1 MKLRRRKNK
10 MEIKVVIEL
19 GKSFETLAHDIIKSL
34 RDSQTL
40 AAVNCGSLAKTET
53 PKKQQKEEEPKVELK
68 EAKTDDIVDYTF
80 LRNEIKSLA
89 ATKQDEGFDVRA
101 VIKKYAVKIKDV
113 EDKDL
118 VSLRDDLGALK

>member
-1 MKLRRRKNK
+1 

-34 RDSQTL
+34 RASQTL
-40 AAVNCGSLAKTET
+40 AAVDCGSLAKTET
-53 PKKQQKEEEPKVELK
+53 PKKQQKEEPKEESKVELK

-118 VSLRDDLGALK
+118 ANLRDDLEALK